1 MNMNKNDEILLTIV
15 VIVLLLT
22 VILAVLLWQ
31 IRRRREKMSSREALT
46 AQLTLENAAMANRLK
61 RQGIEIPEDITADE
75 ETNYIKT
82 DEEI

>member
-1 MNMNKNDEILLTIV
+1 MQKTDEILLTIA

-31 IRRRREKMSSREALT
+31 IHRRRKKMSSREALT
-46 AQLTLENAAMANRLK
+46 EQLTHENAKMAERLK
-61 RQGIEIPEDITADE
+61 RAGIEIPEDI
-75 ETNYIKT
+75 KT

>member
-1 MNMNKNDEILLTIV
+1 MQKTDEILLAIA

-31 IRRRREKMSSREALT
+31 IRCRREKMSSREALT
-46 AQLTLENAAMANRLK
+46 EQLTRENAKMAERLK
-61 RQGIEIPEDITADE
+61 QAGIEIPEDI
-75 ETNYIKT
+75 KT

>member
-1 MNMNKNDEILLTIV
+1 MQKTDEILLTIA

-31 IRRRREKMSSREALT
+31 IRCRREKMSSREALT
-46 AQLTLENAAMANRLK
+46 EQLTRENAKMAERLK
-61 RQGIEIPEDITADE
+61 QAGIEIPEDI
-75 ETNYIKT
+75 KT

>member
-1 MNMNKNDEILLTIV
+1 MQKTDEILLTIA

-31 IRRRREKMSSREALT
+31 IRCRCEKMSSREALT
-46 AQLTLENAAMANRLK
+46 EQLTRENAKMAERLK
-61 RQGIEIPEDITADE
+61 QAGIEIPEDI
-75 ETNYIKT
+75 KT

>member
-1 MNMNKNDEILLTIV
+1 MQKTDEILLTIA

-31 IRRRREKMSSREALT
+31 IRRRREKMRSREALT
-46 AQLTLENAAMANRLK
+46 EQLTRETAEMAERLK
-61 RQGIEIPEDITADE
+61 RQGIEIPENITTNE
-75 ETNYIKT
+75 ETNNIKT